1 MPQPDILFA
10 VLAMVLVLFVGAII
24 AVARRDRYDTR
35 RDRPTRRKGDRND
48 PTIRS

>member
-1 MPQPDILFA
+1 MPDPAILLA
-10 VLAMVLVLFVGAII
+10 VLAMAFVLFVGAII
-24 AVARRDRYDTR
+24 VVTRRDRYDTR